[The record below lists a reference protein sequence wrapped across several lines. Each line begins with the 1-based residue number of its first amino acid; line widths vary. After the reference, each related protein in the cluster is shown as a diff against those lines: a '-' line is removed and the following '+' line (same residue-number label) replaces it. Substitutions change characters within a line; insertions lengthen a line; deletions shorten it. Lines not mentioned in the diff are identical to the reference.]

1 MKKSCAHVSAAVT
14 IALFGFSPGMFN
26 VALYCINL
34 TQVIGRVLVAEV
46 EEASGGV
53 TGGDVTWTATEE
65 LSPNRTQSV
74 AGGKAVAA
82 VPELG
87 ARVVVVALPVGLGRV
102 LPWTATC
109 EALEHVTAGVYV
121 AQGAE
126 ARHEMV
132 IPSWVLYDNNAKLA
146 TTISLGEEEGEEGLP
161 GPVQKSLTSL
171 QTLLWMPSKNNA
183 TWPSWVRGVWVSQ
196 FQK

>member
-1 MKKSCAHVSAAVT
+1 MFVVAAPQNNQEIGPLKVEEVKVGNNDALRCVYNVAKPMKKSCAHVSAAVT

-132 IPSWVLYDNNAKLA
+132 IPS
-146 TTISLGEEEGEEGLP
+146 
-161 GPVQKSLTSL
+161 
-171 QTLLWMPSKNNA
+171 
-183 TWPSWVRGVWVSQ
+183 
-196 FQK
+196 